1 MSDHLAAIER
11 HSYEGIAD
19 IVIANNAII
28 PESLRIKYASEHA
41 REVMIDSI
49 NVLKR
54 AKLCKVIFCLKTIK
68 FVIISAVWQELL

>member
-1 MSDHLAAIER
+1 MCIRDR
-11 HSYEGIAD
+11 YEGIAD

-54 AKLCKVIFCLKTIK
+54 AKTTAAP
-68 FVIISAVWQELL
+68 SAVK